1 MKNSKNLSFLFVVIL
16 IIVAFYLGALN
27 PASNKARDQKLV
39 QEIKAQLRD
48 ELRNEIKQELLA
60 ELQSTATEKP
70 QQLAQVSTSA
80 PAEVSQSNNVSS
92 NNVSLESLD
101 QAVRRIAREVV
112 QESNQE
118 MGLTDHEIKLSAQQM
133 KLSDQEMDQY
143 VASGEIES
151 NLPIGSGYSKT
162 PDMILAKNTS
172 EKGEAKA
179 KTDEKAL
186 ETTAGEGQRAESV
199 ERALQQRGSMLL
211 GKGRWV
217 IEPSSSWAHFSSNK
231 ISLQGVVILDVFNIG
246 VLGAQEI
253 NRDIFVETLGV
264 KYGLMDNLQTEIKIP
279 YRAEYDRVTTI
290 NANNTPTDE
299 VTRGSTGLGDI
310 DLSMSRQIGWEEGWK
325 PDLIAAVGFKTRT
338 GDSYGHDIAFGSG
351 HYSLRGAL
359 IASKSSDPAVIFGS
373 LSYTYNFER
382 TDIEG
387 LGDIKPG
394 DSIGYS
400 LGTAIALSYQT
411 AINFSFDNSVVMK
424 TRRNGVNVLDSFVNV
439 ANFRTGLNW
448 AIDERKSVNL
458 SVSFGLTKDS
468 PDVTVDIGV
477 PISF

>member
-1 MKNSKNLSFLFVVIL
+1 MKNSKNLSFIFIL
-16 IIVAFYLGALN
+16 ILLIIAFYLGALN
-27 PASNKARDQKLV
+27 PASNKARDQKLA

-48 ELRNEIKQELLA
+48 ELRKEIKQELLA
-60 ELQSTATEKP
+60 ELQSTAADKP
-70 QQLAQVSTSA
+70 QQLAQTQT
-80 PAEVSQSNNVSS
+80 EVFPTQQIIAKNDSS
-92 NNVSLESLD
+92 ESLN

-112 QESNQE
+112 QESNQD
-118 MGLTDHEIKLSAQQM
+118 MGL
-133 KLSDQEMDQY
+133 SDREMDQY

-151 NLPIGSGYSKT
+151 NLPVGSGYSKT
-162 PDMILAKNTS
+162 PDMVLAKNNS
-172 EKGEAKA
+172 DKAMAKA
-179 KTDEKAL
+179 KTTNADEKAL
-186 ETTAGEGQRAESV
+186 ETTAGEGQRPESV
-199 ERALQQRGSMLL
+199 ERTLQQRGSMLL

-217 IEPSSSWAHFSSNK
+217 IEPSTSWAHFSSNK

-246 VLGAQEI
+246 VLGAQEV

-264 KYGLMDNLQTEIKIP
+264 KYGLMENLQTEIKIP

-299 VTRGSTGLGDI
+299 NTRGSTGLGDI
-310 DLSMSRQIGWEEGWK
+310 DLSVSRQIGWEDGWK
-325 PDLIAAVGFKTRT
+325 PDLIAAFGFKTRT

-351 HYSLRGAL
+351 HYGLRGAL

-448 AIDERKSVNL
+448 AIDESKSVNL

-468 PDVTVDIGV
+468 PDVTVELGV